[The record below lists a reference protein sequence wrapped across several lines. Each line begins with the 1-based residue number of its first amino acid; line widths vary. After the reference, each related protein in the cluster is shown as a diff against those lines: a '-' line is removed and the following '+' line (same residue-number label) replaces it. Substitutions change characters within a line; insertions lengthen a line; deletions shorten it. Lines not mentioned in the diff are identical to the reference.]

1 MSKNADRDAAQAK
14 DREVGRDDSDT
25 PAGNSPPLPRWPLW
39 TSAAVWAGWLV
50 FLSAAA
56 YSRLQGGPG

>member
-14 DREVGRDDSDT
+14 DREVGKDVSDT
-25 PAGNSPPLPRWPLW
+25 PAGDSPPLPRWPLW
-39 TSAAVWAGWLV
+39 TSAAVWGGWLV

-56 YSRLQGGPG
+56 YSRHQGGLG